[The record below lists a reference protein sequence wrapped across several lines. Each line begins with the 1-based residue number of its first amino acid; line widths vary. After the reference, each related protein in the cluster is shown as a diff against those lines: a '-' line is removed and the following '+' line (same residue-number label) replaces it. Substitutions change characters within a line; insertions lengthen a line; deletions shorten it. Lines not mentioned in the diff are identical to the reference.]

1 MTAPALAV
9 VLAILAGQPQQASG
23 VSGTVVTANDAV
35 VAAAVVNV
43 DQGGRRAQAV
53 TNERGEFRLENVSLP
68 ATLEVTA
75 GGFASVRLSVT
86 SSPVR
91 VQLAAAGIRESILVS
106 GASPQ
111 DSLRRPATGTTVLGA
126 ATLGAVPA
134 VTLDETLRVIP
145 GLSLFRRSSSRA
157 SNPTTHGVTMRG
169 LSASGASRGLILLD
183 GIPLHEGFGSWV
195 TWTRLPALA
204 LESVEIDRG
213 AQGAT
218 FGSDALGGAIN
229 LRSRQ
234 AARRS
239 AEAGVIVGGP
249 ELWEVDG
256 AASAIEGRASG
267 VAAISFLDTGG
278 VIPVAPESRG
288 TVDVKAG
295 ARWSNG
301 LFKTAWTEA
310 GQRFSAQL
318 LIGRDERGNGTP
330 AQNNDMEGGTFAV
343 GYDGDARGTRV
354 AVQAAAVR
362 NQFNQ
367 SFSTV
372 AAGRNSETTT
382 FTQSM
387 HTDATRGTVEAG
399 RAIPKGYVSARAAYI
414 RGAARFGELRFAG
427 AGRGSIIS
435 TTRDLRDDSDA
446 YSAHLGFA
454 PVATVTLGGG
464 IRHERRRAP
473 ERLSTWDSAT
483 VAHLSGAWSASQRV
497 AIRGAVAS
505 SHRWPT
511 LNELVRNFQVGAV
524 LTQANPD
531 LLPERARSAEGGVTV
546 TGGRWLASAT
556 GFWSVVDD
564 AIANFTI
571 QTTPSIIRQR
581 RNAGEARA
589 AGAEMDFELR
599 PHERARIRASAVV
612 VNARFRNS
620 IEPALEGNRLPQV
633 PRASFSLTGDVRLLK
648 GVDAS
653 VLWRSLASQFDDDRN
668 VFELADAHQ
677 LDVRVL
683 ARWRTLTWTFTVDNA
698 LDERIEVGRTPLVT
712 LAPGRTARV
721 GVGWKFN

>member
-1 MTAPALAV
+1 MAAPALAV
-9 VLAILAGQPQQASG
+9 VLAMLAGQAPQAPG

-35 VAAAVVNV
+35 VAAAIVYV

-75 GGFASVRLSVT
+75 SGFASVRLAVT

-111 DSLRRPATGTTVLGA
+111 DAVRRPATGTTVLGA
-126 ATLGAVPA
+126 ATLEAVPA

-229 LRSRQ
+229 LRSRLP
-234 AARRS
+234 AGRS
-239 AEAGVIVGGP
+239 AEVVLTGGGP
-249 ELWEVDG
+249 DLWQVD
-256 AASAIEGRASG
+256 ASG
-267 VAAISFLDTGG
+267 GFGREAVNVFAALTYLDTGG
-278 VIPVAPESRG
+278 VIPTAPESRG
-288 TVDVKAG
+288 AVDVKAG
-295 ARWSNG
+295 AEWVNG
-301 LFKTAWTEA
+301 LFKGVWSRDGRRA
-310 GQRFSAQL
+310 GVSVLA
-318 LIGRDERGNGTP
+318 GKDERGNGTP
-330 AQNNDMEGGTFAV
+330 LQNNDITGRTVSTFF
-343 GYDGDARGTRV
+343 DGVLRGTHLAGNV
-354 AVQAAAVR
+354 AYVA
-362 NQFNQ
+362 NDFGQ
-367 SFSTV
+367 SFSQVFTGRGAEALTTV
-372 AAGRNSETTT
+372 QDVDSHAVRTTVEVGRALPNTFVTARATVSRGDATFDEFRASTGLTTT
-382 FTQSM
+382 M
-387 HTDATRGTVEAG
+387 R
-399 RAIPKGYVSARAAYI
+399 
-414 RGAARFGELRFAG
+414 
-427 AGRGSIIS
+427 
-435 TTRDLRDDSDA
+435 LRDDTDA
-446 YSAHLGFA
+446 FSAHAGFTPA
-454 PVATVTLGGG
+454 ATVTIGAG

-473 ERLSTWDSAT
+473 LDSSSSDSAT

-546 TGGRWLASAT
+546 TGSRWLASAT

-599 PHERARIRASAVV
+599 PHERARIRASAVF
-612 VNARFRNS
+612 VNARFRDS

-633 PRASFSLTGDVRLLK
+633 PRASFSLTGDVRLFS

-668 VFELADAHQ
+668 VFELAEAHQ

-683 ARWRTLTWTFTVDNA
+683 ARWRALTWTFTVDNA

-721 GVGWKFN
+721 GVGWRFR